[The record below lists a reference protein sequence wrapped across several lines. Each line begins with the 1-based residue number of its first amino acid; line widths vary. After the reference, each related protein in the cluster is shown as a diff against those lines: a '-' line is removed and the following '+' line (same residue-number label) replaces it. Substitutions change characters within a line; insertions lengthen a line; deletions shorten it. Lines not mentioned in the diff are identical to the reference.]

1 MWHRRNRRR
10 SERAELTLPAVNYR
24 LLAGAATVTAGVV
37 VLYFAAI
44 WLFNRPLASI
54 AVSGRFERVSAV
66 QVRAVVEPHTRA
78 GFMRID
84 LAAAHRALTAL
95 PWVARA
101 DLRRRWPDRLLVTVE
116 EQTPVAFWG
125 ERGLLNAA
133 GELFVTDAG
142 HLPAELPR
150 LAGPPGSEA
159 QVTQRYFQLRE
170 RLEQRG
176 SSIVSLELDERGAW
190 SFQTG
195 AGLRVR
201 LGADGVEQ
209 RIERFFA
216 AFDNMLAQLGD
227 EVEYV
232 DMRYPNGFA
241 IGWKKSATAGRA
253 AAAAEE
259 PVPNA

>member
-1 MWHRRNRRR
+1 MWHRRNRRHN
-10 SERAELTLPAVNYR
+10 ERPALVLPAVNYSA
-24 LLAGAATVTAGVV
+24 LAGVAMVTAGSIA
-37 VLYFAAI
+37 LYFLTV
-44 WLFNRPLASI
+44 WVFNRPLTEI
-54 AVSGRFERVSAV
+54 VVSGQFERVSAV
-66 QVRAVVEPHTRA
+66 QVRAVVEPYARA
-78 GFMRID
+78 GFMHVD
-84 LAAAHRALTAL
+84 LAAAHRVLTAF

-101 DLRRRWPDRLLVTVE
+101 DLRRRWPDRLLISVQ

-142 HLPAELPR
+142 YLPAELPR

-159 QVTQRYFQLRE
+159 QVTTRYFRLQE

-176 SSIVSLELDERGAW
+176 LSIVRLDLDERGAW
-190 SFQTG
+190 SFQTS
-195 AGLRVR
+195 AGLQVR
-201 LGADGVEQ
+201 LGANGVEQ

-216 AFDNMLAQLGD
+216 AFDSMLAQLGG

-241 IGWKKSATAGRA
+241 IGWKKSATAGTA
-253 AAAAEE
+253 AATTEE
-259 PVPNA
+259 PMPNA